1 MLDFILSGKARDEVV
16 SDICG
21 YLSDIKDKIDRNELG
36 IEQYI
41 ITKQLTKAPQDYPDA
56 KSQPHVAV
64 AKVRPSPNPSPNP
77 NVHPS
82 PSPRPQP

>member
-1 MLDFILSGKARDEVV
+1 MTLTP
-16 SDICG
+16 
-21 YLSDIKDKIDRNELG
+21 DRNELG

-82 PSPRPQP
+82 PIPRPQP